1 MNDLTSLSKD
11 SLIVIIKDLQNELKN
26 NKDTNKKDLPTTIIE
41 STQKKLAVYNLTDG
55 DGYNKEH
62 LLVNH
67 GIVYVGVC
75 NKDSFII
82 KCGGINNYFNK
93 LKTATHII
101 SYKPKK
107 HYGKD
112 GGVFKNIYKLNKP
125 YLITKYDDYKNSIII
140 EKAKLDTNLV
150 KYMDEQYKWMDD
162 PNNYCILW
170 SAELIKE
177 IKRPRENSGLTF
189 RSRFGYVNNKHELYK
204 LL

>member
-1 MNDLTSLSKD
+1 MNDLTSLS
-11 SLIVIIKDLQNELKN
+11 KDLQNELKN
-26 NKDTNKKDLPTTIIE
+26 NKDTNEKDLPINIIE
-41 STQKKLAVYNLTDG
+41 STQKKLYVYNLTDG

-67 GIVYVGVC
+67 GIVYVGVSH
-75 NKDSFII
+75 SFLI
-82 KCGGINNYFNK
+82 KYGGINNYFNK

-112 GGVFKNIYKLNKP
+112 GGIFKNIYKLNKP

-140 EKAKLDTNLV
+140 EKANLDTNLV